1 MQIAL
6 RHCRLSLCAAAIT
19 LGATALAAAADSS
32 PPPSPPPPPPP
43 PASPPPAPVSVSA
56 ADVSW
61 DAGGSILVTWVP
73 PADTATTTKWIV
85 ERSELAAD
93 GKQSAWITVAE
104 VAVKDRSVVAAKLS
118 DSAAH
123 HFRVTA
129 VSPDGSSSPTTTTA
143 HTTAHRNF
151 FIGAKLPLFG
161 AILTVC
167 GCVIYYILAAR
178 RGRPMKVRRIAAL
191 EAIDNAVGRATEM
204 GRPILFVAG
213 IQDMD
218 NIQTVAGI
226 TVLGHV
232 SKTAAEY
239 DATIEVPTSRSLVM
253 EAARETVQAS
263 YLAAGR
269 PDAYNADLIRYIT
282 DEQFGFVA
290 YVSGRMVREKP
301 ATCFYM
307 GCFFA
312 ESLILAETGNAIG
325 AIQIAG
331 TAESSQL
338 PFFVAA
344 CDYTLI
350 GEEFMAAS
358 AYLSGE
364 PDQMGS
370 LKGQDAGKAIAAVLI
385 IAGVLLATVASIAPA
400 SFATTALGWLR
411 GVLGS

>member
-1 MQIAL
+1 MQII
-6 RHCRLSLCAAAIT
+6 LSVAAARMCAATACAALCAPLCA
-19 LGATALAAAADSS
+19 S
-32 PPPSPPPPPPP
+32 PS
-43 PASPPPAPVSVSA
+43 ASPPTPPLSVTA
-56 ADVSW
+56 ADVPW
-61 DAGGSILVTWVP
+61 DAGGSIEISWVP
-73 PADTATTTKWIV
+73 AANLGSATTWLV
-85 ERSELAAD
+85 ERSEIGAD
-93 GKQSAWITVAE
+93 GTSGPWVTVAE
-104 VAVKDRSVVAAKLS
+104 VAIATTTTTAAKLS
-118 DSAAH
+118 HTAPYW
-123 HFRVTA
+123 FRVTA
-129 VSPDGSSSPTTTTA
+129 VGSDGSSSPTNSPA

-151 FIGAKLPLFG
+151 FIGEKLPLFS

-167 GCVIYYILAAR
+167 ACVIYFILAAR
-178 RGRPMKVRRIAAL
+178 KGRPMKVRRIAAL

-269 PDAYNADLIRYIT
+269 PEAYNADLIRYIT

-307 GCFFA
+307 GCFYA
-312 ESLILAETGNAIG
+312 ESLILAETGNSIG

-370 LKGQDAGKAIAAVLI
+370 LKGQDAGKAIASVLI
-385 IAGVLLATVASIAPA
+385 IVGVVLATFAALSPGG
-400 SFATTALGWLR
+400 FATAALGALR
-411 GVLGS
+411 GILGS

>member
-1 MQIAL
+1 
-6 RHCRLSLCAAAIT
+6 
-19 LGATALAAAADSS
+19 
-32 PPPSPPPPPPP
+32 
-43 PASPPPAPVSVSA
+43 
-56 ADVSW
+56 
-61 DAGGSILVTWVP
+61 
-73 PADTATTTKWIV
+73 
-85 ERSELAAD
+85 
-93 GKQSAWITVAE
+93 
-104 VAVKDRSVVAAKLS
+104 
-118 DSAAH
+118 
-123 HFRVTA
+123 
-129 VSPDGSSSPTTTTA
+129 
-143 HTTAHRNF
+143 
-151 FIGAKLPLFG
+151 
-161 AILTVC
+161 
-167 GCVIYYILAAR
+167 
-178 RGRPMKVRRIAAL
+178 MKVRRIAAL

-204 GRPILFVAG
+204 GRSILFVAG

-269 PDAYNADLIRYIT
+269 PEAYNADLIRYIT

-290 YVSGRMVREKP
+290 YVSGRMVRERP

-312 ESLILAETGNAIG
+312 ESLILAETGNSIG

-331 TAESSQL
+331 TAESTQL

-370 LKGQDAGKAIAAVLI
+370 LKGQDAAKAIAAALI
-385 IAGVLLATVASIAPA
+385 VIGVVLATIASVAPA
-400 SFATTALGWLR
+400 SFAGSALTALK